1 MEKPNN
7 TMSTDW
13 IPGAGVGL
21 LGSIGAWIL
30 SWRISSA
37 RFEGQSEAEMQAI
50 KYSAEDRT
58 EGVRQDIQALRDDFK
73 AGVAEMRTAAVGVA
87 TLQASQDK
95 VNLYTAEAIKGI
107 VSRQDR
113 HEEKLNDHAAT
124 LKLVTELLTREQN
137 IRRGT

>member
-1 MEKPNN
+1 
-7 TMSTDW
+7 
-13 IPGAGVGL
+13 
-21 LGSIGAWIL
+21 
-30 SWRISSA
+30 
-37 RFEGQSEAEMQAI
+37 MQAI